1 MHGIHLSA
9 NARTVSVDCLRAIL
23 SDGIDLALV
32 TKHAHW
38 NLKGPRF
45 IALHEMLD
53 GLRSDLDGHVDAT
66 AERIV
71 QLGAVAEG
79 SAQAVAA
86 STRLPAYPTTLRAEE
101 DHLAALAERYATLGQ
116 AVREGID
123 QTGEAG
129 DAVTADILT
138 GFARSLDKSLWLV
151 EAHTG

>member
-9 NARTVSVDCLRAIL
+9 NARTVSVDCLQAIL
-23 SDGIDLALV
+23 ADGIDLALL

-38 NLKGPRF
+38 NLKGSRF

-53 GLRSDLDGHVDAT
+53 GFRSDLDGHVDAT

-79 SAQAVAA
+79 SVQAVAA
-86 STRLPAYPTTLRAEE
+86 STRLPVYPDALRAEE
-101 DHLAALAERYATLGQ
+101 DHLAALAERYAALVG

-123 QTGEAG
+123 QTGGAG

-138 GFARSLDKSLWLV
+138 GFARSLDKALWLV
-151 EAHTG
+151 EAHAG